1 MMKEPRAVSALSA
14 LAHGHRLNVFRL
26 LVREGPTGLAAG
38 EIAERLELSPTSLSF
53 HLKTLEHAGLI
64 ASTREGRFVLYA
76 VDVEGMSQLLNY
88 LTEDCCR
95 GKPELCGSAVKKA
108 KAVCK

>member
-1 MMKEPRAVSALSA
+1 MKEPQAVLALSA

-26 LVREGPTGLAAG
+26 LVREGPTGIAAG
-38 EIAERLELSPTSLSF
+38 EIAESLELNPTSLSF
-53 HLKTLEHAGLI
+53 HLKTLEHAGLVN
-64 ASTREGRFVLYA
+64 SSRDGRFILYA
-76 VDVEGMSQLLNY
+76 VNVEGISELLHY

-95 GKPELCGSAVKKA
+95 GKPELCGSSVKKA